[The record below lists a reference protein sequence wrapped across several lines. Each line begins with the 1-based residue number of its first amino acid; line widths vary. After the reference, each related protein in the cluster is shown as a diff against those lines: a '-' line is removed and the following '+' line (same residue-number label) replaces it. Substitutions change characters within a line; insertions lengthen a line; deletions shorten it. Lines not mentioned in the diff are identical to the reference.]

1 MTKFIKDMTIDF
13 TKTFDVNNLS
23 FGPLEDA
30 KGGKGQKNAYPNYSV
45 NGNQV
50 PPFFQLV
57 WFLLETGGGVPR
69 LGEFYT
75 DDSQR
80 SFVKIP
86 MNTNIQLVKE
96 CCDKLMLIDDFF
108 GSDKFKE
115 DKLGATK
122 AKKYIYQP
130 IVRFPL
136 ENDEEDVNKLK
147 KKSKFPYIKV
157 KIDTNYEDSSVK
169 TIVYN
174 SVLDAIDSKKRIRN
188 KIEDIVTID
197 DFSKHVCYMNNIR
210 PIVKP
215 FKMWFLAS
223 NIKDPKYG
231 ISLKMIKV
239 EVEPSV
245 KMVNEIKNY
254 LENDTFLESD
264 NENEVKV
271 VKQVELSPSS
281 HKKSK
286 LVSED
291 KLKKKVPVVIDNESD
306 SSDEEQA
313 IPTKSTVIKSDSS
326 DEEQAI
332 PTKST
337 VIKSDSDSDSDSEE
351 EIKTKVM
358 PPKAN
363 SKKVTKKLV
372 DSDEEIKPVAK
383 KASAKSKK

>member
-13 TKTFDVNNLS
+13 TKTFDVKNLS

-30 KGGKGQKNAYPNYSV
+30 KGGKGQKNAYPIYSV

-86 MNTNIQLVKE
+86 MNTNIPLVKE
-96 CCDKLMLIDDFF
+96 CCDKLMLIDEFF

-136 ENDEEDVNKLK
+136 ENDEEEDVNKLK

-174 SVLDAIDSKKRIRN
+174 SVLDPTDSKKRIRN
-188 KIEDIVTID
+188 KIEDVVTID

-239 EVEPSV
+239 EVEPSA
-245 KMVNEIKNY
+245 KIVNEIKNY
-254 LENDTFLESD
+254 LENDDTFLESD

-271 VKQVELSPSS
+271 VKQVELSSSS
-281 HKKSK
+281 HENSK

-313 IPTKSTVIKSDSS
+313 IPAKSTVIKSDS
-326 DEEQAI
+326 E
-332 PTKST
+332 
-337 VIKSDSDSDSDSEE
+337 SDSDSEE
-351 EIKTKVM
+351 EIKTKVIS
-358 PPKAN
+358 PKTN